1 MEREKLIRDFR
12 TALSSIVEPR
22 LFETERG
29 FQGAL
34 LAEMHRLVPLP
45 VGTVIEQEYQKRLR
59 QHGLSQR
66 PDIIIHEPFDPTRHR
81 TPADGNHAVVEL
93 KLRATAAHA
102 IVDFDKLSLIR
113 DVLEYPLAIFVN
125 IGSAITHA
133 NVAPPSLHGFLVCFA
148 VYRDGVSVGVI
159 EDRT

>member
-1 MEREKLIRDFR
+1 MEHEMLIRNFR
-12 TALSSIVEPR
+12 DALSSIAEPR

-34 LAEMHRLVPLP
+34 LAELHRLVPLP
-45 VGTVIEQEYQKRLR
+45 VGTVIEQEYQKRL
-59 QHGLSQR
+59 QVHGLSQR

-81 TPADGNHAVVEL
+81 TPAEGNHAVVEL
-93 KLRATAAHA
+93 KLQATRAQA
-102 IVDFDKLSLIR
+102 IVDFGKLCVIM

-125 IGSAITHA
+125 VGSPVNHVEAS
-133 NVAPPSLHGFLVCFA
+133 PPALRGRLVCFA
-148 VYRDGVSVGVI
+148 VWKEGASVKVI